1 MGKTA
6 RVVINLALSVLT
18 ICLAV
23 SLAAGVILSEAAL
36 HPARR
41 PIADRAKYGAEA
53 MHEANASL
61 QDVSITATDGSV
73 LKAWYVRPSIFSG
86 SSVILLHGV
95 ADNREGVSGYAWM
108 FLRHNYAVL
117 MPDSRAH
124 GQSAGNIATYGVLER
139 NDVSSWAR
147 WLKTRTPDCE
157 YLFGESMGAAIAVQ
171 SATKISSLCAIAV
184 EDSFE
189 SFREIAYDRIAQQTG
204 IPEPWARVLGRPA
217 IEGGLLYARL
227 RYGVRLSRANPLLA
241 EAHSHTPTLLITGT
255 ADSNIPMRHSIAL
268 SHAARDHTTLWVVD
282 GAEHTGAMQVNPLE
296 FENRITK
303 WFNTHQTAI
312 ENRITS
318 PTHPAAYYGPESHP

>member
-1 MGKTA
+1 MGKIA
-6 RVVINLALSVLT
+6 RLLVNLVLSVLT
-18 ICLAV
+18 IYLV
-23 SLAAGVILSEAAL
+23 ISLAAGVILAEAAL

-41 PIADRAKYGAEA
+41 PIADRAEYDAEA
-53 MHEANASL
+53 MQEANASL

-73 LKAWYVRPSIFSG
+73 LKAWYARPSTFSG

-171 SATKISSLCAIAV
+171 STAQVSSLCAIAV
-184 EDSFE
+184 EDPFE
-189 SFREIAYDRIAQQTG
+189 SFREIAYDRVAQQTG
-204 IPEPWARVLGRPA
+204 IPESWARILGRPA
-217 IEGGLLYARL
+217 IEAGLLYAQV
-227 RYGVRLSRANPLLA
+227 RYRVRLSRANPLLA
-241 EAHSHTPTLLITGT
+241 ETHSHTPTLLITGT
-255 ADSNIPMRHSIAL
+255 EDSNIPMRHSIAL
-268 SHAARDHTTLWVVD
+268 NHAAQDHTTLWIVD
-282 GAEHTGAMQVNPLE
+282 GAEHTGAMEASPRE
-296 FENRITK
+296 FENRVTQ
-303 WFNTHQTAI
+303 WFGTHQSP
-312 ENRITS
+312 ITN
-318 PTHPAAYYGPESHP
+318 